1 MLEIMLTI
9 LGGVVVLGG
18 VGVFVLRQRRAA
30 AQIDEDDD
38 ARDVAPVLYVPRP
51 RNTFAAGVIRKE
63 EPRIE
68 PKAEPKAEPVWPNRM
83 VAPPMPL
90 PRPTAGPRYLAPLDG
105 IGMDA
110 VVQLLPGRLEP
121 IGSDDDQEIRF
132 IRTPG
137 VNKFTFGRSTGPAHT
152 HIQLLAATASRMHA
166 YMIIENGRWRIGN
179 MSETNR
185 VLVNGEALELG
196 DADRWLHD
204 GDRIELGEVAFVF
217 RER

>member
-1 MLEIMLTI
+1 MLEILLAI
-9 LGGVVVLGG
+9 LGGLVVLGG
-18 VGVFVLRQRRAA
+18 VGVFVIRQRRTAS
-30 AQIDEDDD
+30 QIDGDDD

-51 RNTFAAGVIRKE
+51 RNTFAAGVIRRE
-63 EPRIE
+63 EPRS
-68 PKAEPKAEPVWPNRM
+68 EPVWPNRT
-83 VAPPMPL
+83 VAPPMPRPL
-90 PRPTAGPRYLAPLDG
+90 PTPGPRYVAPLSG

-121 IGSDDDQEIRF
+121 VGSDIDQEIRF

-137 VNKFTFGRSTGPAHT
+137 VNKFTFGRSPGPAHT
-152 HIQLLAATASRMHA
+152 HVQLLAATASRMHA
-166 YMIIENGRWRIGN
+166 YVIIENGRWRIGN

-204 GDRIELGEVAFVF
+204 GDRIELGEVGFVF

>member
-1 MLEIMLTI
+1 MLEILLTI

-18 VGVFVLRQRRAA
+18 VGAFVMRQRRAA
-30 AQIDEDDD
+30 AQNDVDDE
-38 ARDVAPVLYVPRP
+38 ARDVAPVLYVPRM
-51 RNTFAAGVIRKE
+51 RNTFATGVIRKE
-63 EPRIE
+63 EPAPA
-68 PKAEPKAEPVWPNRM
+68 PKAEPSWPNRTA
-83 VAPPMPL
+83 APAMPS
-90 PRPTAGPRYLAPLDG
+90 PRPTVGPRYIAPLEAVG
-105 IGMDA
+105 TDA

-121 IGSDDDQEIRF
+121 AGSDVDQEIRF
-132 IRTPG
+132 VRTPG
-137 VNKFTFGRSTGPAHT
+137 VNKFTFGRSAGPALT
-152 HIQLLAATASRMHA
+152 HIQLLAPTASRMHA

-185 VLVNGEALELG
+185 VLVNGEPLELN